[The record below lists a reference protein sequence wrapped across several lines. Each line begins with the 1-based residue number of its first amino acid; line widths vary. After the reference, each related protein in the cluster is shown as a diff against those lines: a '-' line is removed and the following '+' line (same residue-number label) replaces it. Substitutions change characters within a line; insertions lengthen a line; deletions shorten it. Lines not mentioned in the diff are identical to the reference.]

1 MNSVYEHERK
11 GEAVATTVRAPQK
24 IQQLNNIPIIRIA
37 LPVHT
42 MVMQTIYIEEEEEEE
57 EENFI

>member
-1 MNSVYEHERK
+1 MSSVYEHERK
-11 GEAVATTVRAPQK
+11 GEGGGDTVRALPK

-42 MVMQTIYIEEEEEEE
+42 MVMQTIYMY
-57 EENFI
+57 